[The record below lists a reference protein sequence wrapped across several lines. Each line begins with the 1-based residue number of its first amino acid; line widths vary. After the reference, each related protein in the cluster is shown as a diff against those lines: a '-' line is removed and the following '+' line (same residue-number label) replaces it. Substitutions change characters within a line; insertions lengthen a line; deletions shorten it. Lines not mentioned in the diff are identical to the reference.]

1 MRRCSPLGTTGDP
14 RKAGLACAG
23 SCVRR
28 SLPALDSS
36 SSERI
41 RQEGAQRPLLAKQP
55 GAWHL
60 VRFKP

>member
-1 MRRCSPLGTTGDP
+1 MRRKRSPLGTTGDP
-14 RKAGLACAG
+14 RRAGL

-41 RQEGAQRPLLAKQP
+41 LQEGAQRPLLAKQP

-60 VRFKP
+60 VHFKP